1 MRIGYPAKKSPINDI
16 FIYKIMKRKLIK
28 EQADTQVNTEFDK
41 KPGMTSYAST
51 PTTSTDSKGSGT
63 STTPEPA
70 AEKKTSRMKLPV
82 DLLSAR
88 SLKKKNAEGKEIAA
102 CPRLQG
108 TMYITP
114 KGGGDGVLRK
124 EAKEDSK
131 NPDGNPTGLY
141 SAGDTIYYK
150 NDGTFDVFTKDKK
163 LKKGNRWTCKA
174 LIEGGDQPK
183 PTPEPSP
190 SPEPGK
196 KRTKDQLDFIR
207 DELKTKGRVE
217 ACNDIDIPEPE
228 FSARCATLSSIASN
242 TFLRTD
248 LSDVIPEV
256 FPKKGDK
263 ILYTQRAG
271 NQQVS
276 ANTTN
281 QKIEYYRRKGWK
293 KSDEID
299 MGEDYKYLP
308 HNLRE
313 LEPRV
318 FATDYYMYELRTDV
332 SCDKLIKRMS
342 DPDEGKIEFGT
353 ISRGDCRKA
362 VDTFYSI
369 YIQNCDMEPTL
380 KEKYKRYI
388 KQCRSNKNF
397 GKRIDSVMNQLTN
410 ISKNDPN
417 PRKRSFSLAESVK
430 PVTLKESINYKLK
443 EIKKLKESVK
453 TRNKNLK
460 FSIRENLLNIQ
471 ENQRIQK
478 LESEIMKNR
487 IDFVVESYL
496 KTKKVDHLLRDI
508 IYEYNYMS
516 KQNFGKK
523 VLKEEKT
530 NDNLL
535 NYLSKK
541 IPNATEMLVGKM
553 VNDIAKK
560 MDGNSDSWWV
570 NRVTNEF
577 KKDTELN
584 PEKMLE
590 LDCDYI
596 VSKFSDT
603 FENILKSKKSGS
615 FMGEPDD
622 LTSFMKDSLD
632 YAIDNS
638 FRSDF
643 ERKLKSK
650 ICPIL
655 DSYMTKMKDTEEM
668 LNKKLVSRKPS
679 ED

>member
-1 MRIGYPAKKSPINDI
+1 
-16 FIYKIMKRKLIK
+16 MKRKLII
-28 EQADTQVNTEFDK
+28 EQ
-41 KPGMTSYAST
+41 
-51 PTTSTDSKGSGT
+51 STDQ
-63 STTPEPA
+63 STADGAVT
-70 AEKKTSRMKLPV
+70 EKKQNLTRSGMLLPI
-82 DLLSAR
+82 DLMDAKNI
-88 SLKKKNAEGKEIAA
+88 KK
-102 CPRLQG
+102 CPVLQG
-108 TMYITP
+108 TMLY
-114 KGGGDGVLRK
+114 GDPSDETKQALIKVATV
-124 EAKEDSK
+124 AKPPRYDVGDK
-131 NPDGNPTGLY
+131 IGYFPDGT
-141 SAGDTIYYK
+141 YK
-150 NDGTFDVFTKDKK
+150 IFTKDEQVKTGTWGCEA
-163 LKKGNRWTCKA
+163 LK
-174 LIEGGDQPK
+174 PK
-183 PTPEPSP
+183 TDDPKIVTP
-190 SPEPGK
+190 

-207 DELKTKGRVE
+207 DEIKTKGRVE
-217 ACNDIDIPEPE
+217 ACNDIDVPE
-228 FSARCATLSSIASN
+228 FSARCATLSSLASN

-281 QKIEYYRRKGWK
+281 QKIEYYSRQGWK

-299 MGEDYKYLP
+299 MGEAYKYLP

-313 LEPRV
+313 LEPSL
-318 FATDYYMYELRTDV
+318 FTTDYYMYEKRDDV
-332 SCDKLIKRMS
+332 SCDALIQRMNG
-342 DPDEGKIEFGT
+342 PEGKIQFGT

-388 KQCRSNKNF
+388 KQCRANKNF

-430 PVTLKESINYKLK
+430 PVTLKESIHHKLR

-453 TRNKNLK
+453 TRSKNLK

-668 LNKKLVSRKPS
+668 LNKKLVSQKPS